1 MASQESPQ
9 LPASTGTPDTSRP
22 STGPKGPHSPRGPR
36 ATAEE
41 LAAVFEA
48 FDLDPADVRPL
59 GQGGVGA
66 RFAVVGPA
74 ELIVAR
80 RFKDL
85 DAELGEDAPFLLA
98 IEGRP
103 DDRRLAMWRNA
114 LWPLIHVGAVLR
126 VKAGAARV
134 QTIGTNE
141 PVDGDFDAF
150 EGAVLYGRRTSHV
163 MSPAA
168 TALKFDRNARSW
180 NGEAQAGKKLRGY
193 AHFRWMRRHVGR
205 LVRPAAPEGRPLR
218 VLDFG
223 CGAGWVG
230 IEAASRVPGAELSAF
245 DPSPEMVRIAED
257 NARANGVDRF
267 TGRVGF
273 GEDPPFGGPR
283 EDERYDLVISSG
295 VVSFSP
301 DVERWL
307 DGLVATLAP
316 GADLIVGDIHPT
328 SKGFLRRRQRKPLL
342 PVRELNARAREE
354 IRAGLERRGLSHV
367 RSGAYQLT
375 RPIPEAMHVNETR
388 LGGAL
393 TKPLLWLNQL
403 ATWLDG
409 SFGSPLQDRF
419 DSWVMHLRAPDGP
432 PSD

>member
-1 MASQESPQ
+1 MDPSDPPRSAAGSAS
-9 LPASTGTPDTSRP
+9 A
-22 STGPKGPHSPRGPR
+22 PKGPHSPRGPR

-41 LAAVFEA
+41 LRGAFEA
-48 FDLDPADVRPL
+48 FDLDPGEVRAL
-59 GQGGVGA
+59 GAGGRGA
-66 RFAVVGPA
+66 RFAVVGPD
-74 ELIVAR
+74 EVIVAR
-80 RFKDL
+80 RFEEL
-85 DAELGEDAPFLLA
+85 DAELGDDAPFLLA

-126 VKAGAARV
+126 VEDGRGRV
-134 QTIGTNE
+134 RTIGARQDLE
-141 PVDGDFDAF
+141 GDLGPF
-150 EGAVLYGRRTSHV
+150 EGAVLFGRRTSHV
-163 MSPAA
+163 MSPTA

-180 NGEAQAGKKLRGY
+180 NGEVQGGKKLKGY

-205 LVRPAAPEGRPLR
+205 FVRPAAPEGRPLR

-230 IEAASRVPGAELSAF
+230 IEAASRVPGATLAAF
-245 DPSPEMVRIAED
+245 DPSPEMVRIAEE
-257 NARANGVDRF
+257 NARASGVAGF

-273 GEDPPFGGPR
+273 GEDPPFGGAR

-316 GADLIVGDIHPT
+316 GADLVVGDIHPT
-328 SKGFLRRRQRKPLL
+328 SAGFLRRRNRKPLL
-342 PVRELNARAREE
+342 PVREMNARAREE
-354 IRAGLERRGLSHV
+354 IRAGLERRGLTHV

-375 RPIPEAMHVNETR
+375 RPVPEAMHVNETR
-388 LGGAL
+388 LGGVL
-393 TKPLLWLNQL
+393 TKPLLWINRL

-419 DSWVMHLRAPDGP
+419 DSWVMHLRAPEGGP
-432 PSD
+432 RE